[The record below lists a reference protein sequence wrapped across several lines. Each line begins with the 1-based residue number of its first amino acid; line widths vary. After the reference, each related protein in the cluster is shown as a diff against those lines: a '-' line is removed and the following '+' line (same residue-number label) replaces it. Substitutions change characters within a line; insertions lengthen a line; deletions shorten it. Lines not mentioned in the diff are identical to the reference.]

1 MRQTDLTPEEIETL
15 RPYAKAIEHFLTVLD
30 YEEKQLGMVGTA
42 LTLSSLFASGMA
54 FGQAYPETALY
65 WVNILADIYGEEWV
79 ESQQQTIESYQQ
91 ILAPRYELP

>member
-1 MRQTDLTPEEIETL
+1 MRQTDLTPEEVETL
-15 RPYAKAIEHFLTVLD
+15 QPYAAAIEHFLTVLD
-30 YEEKQLGMVGTA
+30 YEEKQLGMVGIA
-42 LTLSSLFASGMA
+42 LTLSSVFASGMA

-91 ILAPRYELP
+91 VLAPRYELP

>member
-15 RPYAKAIEHFLTVLD
+15 EPYVNAIEHFIAVLD
-30 YEEKQLGMVGTA
+30 YEEERLGVAGTA

-91 ILAPRYELP
+91 VLAPRYELP

>member
-1 MRQTDLTPEEIETL
+1 MRQTNLTPEEIETL
-15 RPYAKAIEHFLTVLD
+15 KPYANAIEHFLAVL
-30 YEEKQLGMVGTA
+30 EEEEERLGRVGTV

-65 WVNILADIYGEEWV
+65 WTNTLADIYGDGWV

>member
-15 RPYAKAIEHFLTVLD
+15 QPYAKAIEHFLAVLD
-30 YEEKQLGMVGTA
+30 EEEKRLGMVGTA

-91 ILAPRYELP
+91 MLAPRYELP

>member
-1 MRQTDLTPEEIETL
+1 MRQTNLTPEEIETL
-15 RPYAKAIEHFLTVLD
+15 KPYANAIEHFLAVL
-30 YEEKQLGMVGTA
+30 EEEEERLGRVGTV

-65 WVNILADIYGEEWV
+65 WTNTLADIYGDGWV
-79 ESQQQTIESYQQ
+79 ESQRQTIESYQQ

>member
-15 RPYAKAIEHFLTVLD
+15 QPYANTIKHFLTVLD
-30 YEEKQLGMVGTA
+30 YEEEQLGMVGTA

>member
-15 RPYAKAIEHFLTVLD
+15 RPFGNTIAHFLTVLD
-30 YEEKQLGMVGTA
+30 YEDQALGDVGVA
-42 LTLSSLFASGMA
+42 LTISTLFASGMA

-65 WVNILADIYGEEWV
+65 WVNTLADIYGEEWV

-91 ILAPRYELP
+91 VLAPRYELP